1 MADAGS
7 GHSICQ
13 VLPPT
18 GGREMNRG
26 CAVEGGNVGVGGW
39 RREVGGDGC
48 PGSGAAGPAAWGSW
62 TSG

>member
-1 MADAGS
+1 
-7 GHSICQ
+7 
-13 VLPPT
+13 
-18 GGREMNRG
+18 MNRG

-48 PGSGAAGPAAWGSW
+48 PGSGAAGPVAWGSW